1 MFDFI
6 QKHKRISQVILALLT
21 IPFAIWGIESF
32 APRGGSAGEIASVN
46 GLKISQR
53 QFDEQLQ
60 RQQEQLR
67 RMFGSNFDPAVLDT
81 PETRRVILESM
92 ISQRVVASAALKAD
106 LTVTDDMLLEVIQ
119 SVPQFQE
126 DGKFSK
132 AQYELALRAQ
142 NPPMS
147 PAQFEAQL
155 RHDLA
160 LQQLERA
167 VSESAIASRTV
178 AARLASLQAQKRE
191 VATARIPAEQF
202 LSKVELDD
210 AQLKAYYDAHQ
221 AEFRTPERVKVKY
234 VMLSADALGRQE
246 PATEAEIK
254 AAYEA
259 RASQYKVP
267 EQRRA
272 SHILVKSREEA
283 EKLLA
288 ELKKSP
294 GRFAELAKEHSQD
307 PGSARKGGDLGW
319 FGPGMM
325 VKPFE
330 DAVFA
335 MKKQGEIV
343 GPVQSEFGFHIIR
356 LTGVQ
361 PPKVRPLS
369 EVRKELADE
378 LSRQKGTK
386 KFAESAETF
395 SNMVYEQP
403 DSLEPAAERFKL
415 PVRTSGWITRSAGQE
430 LGPLD
435 NPKLLAALFS
445 ADSLQEKR
453 NTDAVEVAP
462 NTLVAAHVVEH
473 QAAAQRSFAD
483 VKQEIADK
491 LRHEKAV
498 ALAQKD
504 GAARLER
511 LRKGED
517 TGLKWSA
524 PRTVSRQDAQGLPS
538 NQLAAAV
545 AADVSKLPA
554 YVGLADPQAGYVL
567 LRISKVIE
575 ADVKDQLEEAQA
587 RTGQLFGAAQY
598 KAYVDS
604 LRATADID
612 IKAEPAEKNP

>member
-1 MFDFI
+1 
-6 QKHKRISQVILALLT
+6 
-21 IPFAIWGIESF
+21 
-32 APRGGSAGEIASVN
+32 
-46 GLKISQR
+46 
-53 QFDEQLQ
+53 
-60 RQQEQLR
+60 
-67 RMFGSNFDPAVLDT
+67 
-81 PETRRVILESM
+81 
-92 ISQRVVASAALKAD
+92 
-106 LTVTDDMLLEVIQ
+106 
-119 SVPQFQE
+119 
-126 DGKFSK
+126 
-132 AQYELALRAQ
+132 
-142 NPPMS
+142 
-147 PAQFEAQL
+147 
-155 RHDLA
+155 
-160 LQQLERA
+160 
-167 VSESAIASRTV
+167 
-178 AARLASLQAQKRE
+178 
-191 VATARIPAEQF
+191 
-202 LSKVELDD
+202 
-210 AQLKAYYDAHQ
+210 
-221 AEFRTPERVKVKY
+221 
-234 VMLSADALGRQE
+234 
-246 PATEAEIK
+246 
-254 AAYEA
+254 
-259 RASQYKVP
+259 VP

-294 GRFAELAKEHSQD
+294 GRFAELAKQHSQD
-307 PGSARKGGDLGW
+307 PGSAQKGGDLGW

-335 MKKQGEIV
+335 MKKQGETV

-356 LTGVQ
+356 LTGIQ
-361 PPKVRPLS
+361 APKVRPLS

-483 VKQEIADK
+483 VKKELTDK

-517 TGLKWSA
+517 ADLKWSA
-524 PRTVSRQDAQGLPS
+524 PRTVSRQDAQGLPG
-538 NQLAAAV
+538 NELAAAV
-545 AADVSKLPA
+545 AADVSRLPA

-575 ADVKDQLEEAQA
+575 ADLKGQLEEAQA